1 MADPSPDPSG
11 GQPSGSPV
19 AIESATGAASAD
31 QVPADRTPA
40 DRAPA
45 DRAPGLREALL
56 VGELVVVV
64 VLLAGVATFLLPGDG
79 RDVVLRTPLLILVLI
94 AGTAGVLWRISRPGR
109 PEQ

>member
-1 MADPSPDPSG
+1 VAEPSLDPGG
-11 GQPSGSPV
+11 GQASGSPV
-19 AIESATGAASAD
+19 AIEPATGAGS
-31 QVPADRTPA
+31 A
-40 DRAPA
+40 DRAPG
-45 DRAPGLREALL
+45 DRAPGARSPGLREALL

-94 AGTAGVLWRISRPGR
+94 VGTAAVLWRISRPGR